1 MGLKLT
7 KLDVARRQLA
17 VAIGMFFRDDEPV
30 SIFTLAANAWEVI
43 DALCVRNGVQSMS
56 VQSREYI
63 EAGKDLKRDYVN
75 VPYRN
80 FFKHAD
86 KDPVDVLEDFDSSM
100 VDGLLFLAVEDYL
113 RLVQRSPV
121 QFQVYQLWYLATR
134 PEKISPEELEQI
146 LQDIDDIFPNI
157 RSLLRVE
164 QLALGR
170 KVMADALANQNLQQ
184 DPKTEPA
191 W

>member
-17 VAIGMFFRDDEPV
+17 VAIGMFFGDDEPV

-43 DALCVRNGVQSMS
+43 DALCVHNGLQSMS
-56 VQSREYI
+56 IQSREYI
-63 EAGKDLKRDYVN
+63 AAGKDLKRDYVN
-75 VPYRN
+75 APYRN

-86 KDPVDVLEDFDSSM
+86 RDPADVLEDFDPSM

-113 RLVQRSPV
+113 RLVRRSPI
-121 QFQVYQLWYLATR
+121 QFQVYQLWYLATQ
-134 PEKISPEELEQI
+134 PEKITSENLEQI
-146 LQDIDDIFPNI
+146 FQDIDDIFPNI

-170 KVMADALANQNLQQ
+170 KVLADALMNLSLQQ